1 MPARESH
8 HDHGGLATIYHDHNS
23 PCDLHWYF
31 QWKEQ
36 ESENNEAS
44 PVFHTE
50 GEGGAVG
57 FSPSPS
63 QSSPP
68 CSPSSCCFCNLICG
82 QYPHGHGVRNTI
94 VNEKYKVGMQ
104 KVIH

>member
-50 GEGGAVG
+50 GEGG
-57 FSPSPS
+57 
-63 QSSPP
+63 QWDSPP
-68 CSPSSCCFCNLICG
+68 AQVRVP
-82 QYPHGHGVRNTI
+82 PHVVHLHAAF
-94 VNEKYKVGMQ
+94 
-104 KVIH
+104 VILYVASILMDME